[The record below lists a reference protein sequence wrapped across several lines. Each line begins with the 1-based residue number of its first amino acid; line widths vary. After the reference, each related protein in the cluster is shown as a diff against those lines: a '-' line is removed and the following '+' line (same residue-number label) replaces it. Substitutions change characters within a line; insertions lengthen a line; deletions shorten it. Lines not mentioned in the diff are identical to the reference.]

1 MRAEDFGAGLTPGVA
16 PVGVVSTVETPFSV
30 ANIVGLSLCLVMLGL
45 SGMMVFDLLRNMWSW
60 DEVTPLNSSL
70 LESVLNPFL

>member
-1 MRAEDFGAGLTPGVA
+1 MIVEDFGAGLTPGVA

-30 ANIVGLSLCLVMLGL
+30 YNVVGLSLCIVMLGL
-45 SGMMVFDLLRNMWSW
+45 SGMMVYDLLRNMWSW
-60 DEVTPLNSSL
+60 DEVSPMNSSL